1 MAKVRINAELSPAIA
16 QQLSDLAAVRGTTMS
31 EVLRQA
37 IATEAYIQA
46 CVDGGEKIFVGQKGA
61 VREIVFAR

>member
-16 QQLSDLAAVRGTTMS
+16 QQLADLARARGTSLS

-37 IATEAYIQA
+37 IATESYLQA
-46 CVDGGEKIFVGQKGA
+46 RRDEGSKILVEQSGTL
-61 VREIVFAR
+61 REIVFSR